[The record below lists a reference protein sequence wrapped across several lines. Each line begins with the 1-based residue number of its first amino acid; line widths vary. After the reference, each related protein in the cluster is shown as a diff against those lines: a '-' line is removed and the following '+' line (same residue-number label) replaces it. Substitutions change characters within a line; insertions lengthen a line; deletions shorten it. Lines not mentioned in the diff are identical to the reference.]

1 MVLSVEKKKDAIEL
15 CIAHTDSIPRF
26 VNVYA
31 SKGKKQQ
38 LIAKAYLSEGVDND
52 CFLLQ
57 VSEKQLKN
65 DLEINISDA
74 FGNKSAMQSLNLN

>member
-1 MVLSVEKKKDAIEL
+1 
-15 CIAHTDSIPRF
+15 

-74 FGNKSAMQSLNLN
+74 FGNKSAMQPLNLN